1 MIFIK
6 EFASDAKEKG
16 SKLKVEEGANVFNW
30 NLRYD
35 GGKDFDGMI
44 LWWASLQGPR
54 AVPGTY
60 QVELDVDGVVQ
71 EQRFELINDPRVEA
85 SQEELVEQF
94 DFLNEILE
102 EVSAAH
108 EAIIDIRSVRKQ
120 LNAYKAR
127 ISDKEEMHAIVEQID
142 DINKRMKAVE
152 ENLYQTKNRSRQ
164 DPLNFPIRLTNKLAH
179 LNSLV
184 GGSDFAPTD
193 QAVAV
198 KEELSAAIKVEL
210 DAFEAIK
217 AKDIKALNAAISAAK
232 IDAILV
238 D

>member
-1 MIFIK
+1 MGIFTRTK
-6 EFASDAKEKG
+6 SSA
-16 SKLKVEEGANVFNW
+16 W
-30 NLRYD
+30 Y
-35 GGKDFDGMI
+35 
-44 LWWASLQGPR
+44 
-54 AVPGTY
+54 Y
-60 QVELDVDGVVQ
+60 QVELDVDGAVQ
-71 EQRFELINDPRVEA
+71 KQSFELINDPRVEA

-127 ISDKEEMHAIVEQID
+127 ISDKEEMNAIVEQIE
-142 DINKRMKAVE
+142 DINKRMKAIE

-193 QAVAV
+193 QAIAV

-217 AKDIKALNAAISAAK
+217 TKDIKALNAAIAAAK